1 MTGVQKASSASY
13 RVFSKQKEL
22 SMRCVMSK
30 LQAMVVLAGLCQS
43 PAFAQQLSP
52 ADTGAPTRLDAAVSQ
67 SDQALSLPELQ
78 KFASQNNPTLLQA
91 NAAIE
96 AARGRAKQAG
106 LPPNPV
112 FGFQGEEWAFRGW
125 NESAQ
130 YFGFFEQTV
139 PLGGK
144 LKKARLIYQEEAK
157 QAEIM
162 ALAQKFR
169 IENSVRIA
177 FYEALGA
184 QQQVDINTQLL
195 AIAQTAASTTS
206 ELFNVGQADKP
217 DFLQAEIELEEVKH
231 DLVVAQNSLNQN
243 LKELAAV
250 VNRPLPASVR
260 LMGDLDSRIPDF
272 DENTKLTEILNQSPQ
287 IRAAEAQITKAKA
300 VLARAKVEPYP
311 DMFVRS
317 GYGYSTAFL
326 DSGGSSPSGNSR
338 RTGAL
343 MNLQVGV
350 SLPLWNRNQG
360 GIATAKAELA
370 FAQNEYNRLKLGL
383 GMRFAQTRNSYANAI
398 DKVRRYKNVILP
410 KAEEAYRMYFE
421 RYKTMSAAY
430 PQVIISQRTLFQ
442 ARRQYV
448 MALVDLRQRA
458 TQLEGYLLSGALDA
472 PPMRQDTTGI
482 NQFELSGAPSA
493 IRTGHDNGAD
503 TAGLVEY

>member
-1 MTGVQKASSASY
+1 MPHLKKPRSSKIVA
-13 RVFSKQKEL
+13 KIQL
-22 SMRCVMSK
+22 A
-30 LQAMVVLAGLCQS
+30 LVLINFCQIS
-43 PAFAQQLSP
+43 AYAQQISP
-52 ADTGAPTRLDAAVSQ
+52 ADVGAPTKLDALVSQ
-67 SDQALSLPELQ
+67 SDQAMSLPDLQ
-78 KFASQNNPTLLQA
+78 KFASESNPTLLQA
-91 NAAIE
+91 NAAIQ

-112 FGFQGEEWAFRGW
+112 FGFEGAEWAFRGW
-125 NESAQ
+125 NQKAE

-144 LKKARLIYQEEAK
+144 LKKARQIYQQEAK
-157 QAEIM
+157 QAEIE

-184 QQQVDINTQLL
+184 QQQVDINTELL
-195 AIAQTAASTTS
+195 GIAQTATSTTS

-231 DLVVAQNSLNQN
+231 DLVVAQNTLSQN
-243 LKELAAV
+243 LRELAAV
-250 VNRPLPASVR
+250 VNRPLPTSVR
-260 LMGDLDSRIPDF
+260 LVGDLDTRIPEF
-272 DENTKLTEILNQSPQ
+272 DENAKLNEILNQSPQ
-287 IRAAEAQITKAKA
+287 IRAAEVQVARAKA

-311 DMFVRS
+311 DMFLRS
-317 GYGYSTAFL
+317 GFGYSSEFL
-326 DSGGSSPSGNSR
+326 DNGGSSQSGGKPP
-338 RTGAL
+338 RTGAE
-343 MNLQVGV
+343 MNMQVGL

-370 FAQNEYNRLKLGL
+370 FAQNEYNRLRLGL
-383 GMRFAQTRNSYANAI
+383 GMRFAQTRNSYANSI

-421 RYKTMSAAY
+421 RYKTMSASY

-442 ARRQYV
+442 ARRQYI
-448 MALVDLRQRA
+448 MALVNLRQTA
-458 TQLEGYLLSGALDA
+458 TQLEGFLLTGALDA
-472 PPMRQDTTGI
+472 PAMRQDTTGM

>member
-1 MTGVQKASSASY
+1 MRRFRIRRSSKILAKIQLVL
-13 RVFSKQKEL
+13 VFSNF
-22 SMRCVMSK
+22 C
-30 LQAMVVLAGLCQS
+30 QA
-43 PAFAQQLSP
+43 PAYAQQISP
-52 ADTGAPTRLDAAVSQ
+52 ADAGMPTKLDASVSQ
-67 SDQALSLPELQ
+67 SDQAMSLPDLQ
-78 KFASQNNPTLLQA
+78 KFASQSNPTLLQA

-112 FGFQGEEWAFRGW
+112 FGFEGAEWAFRGW
-125 NESAQ
+125 NQKAE

-144 LKKARLIYQEEAK
+144 LKKARQIYVQEAK
-157 QAEIM
+157 QAEIE

-184 QQQVDINTQLL
+184 QQQVDINTELL
-195 AIAQTAASTTS
+195 GIAQTATSTTS

-231 DLVVAQNSLNQN
+231 DLVVAQNTLNQN

-250 VNRPLPASVR
+250 VNRPLPASIR
-260 LMGDLDSRIPDF
+260 LIGDLDTRIPEF
-272 DENTKLTEILNQSPQ
+272 DETAKLNEILNQSPQ
-287 IRAAEAQITKAKA
+287 IRAAEVQVARAKA

-311 DMFVRS
+311 DMFLRS
-317 GYGYSTAFL
+317 GFGYSSEFL
-326 DSGGSSPSGNSR
+326 DTGGSSQSSGSPR
-338 RTGAL
+338 RTGAE
-343 MNLQVGV
+343 MNMQVGL

-370 FAQNEYNRLKLGL
+370 FAQNEYNRLRLGL
-383 GMRFAQTRNSYANAI
+383 GMRFAQTRNSYANSI
-398 DKVRRYKNVILP
+398 DKVRRYKAVILP

-421 RYKTMSAAY
+421 KYKTMSAAY

-442 ARRQYV
+442 ARRQYI
-448 MALVDLRQRA
+448 MALVDLRQTA
-458 TQLEGYLLSGALDA
+458 TQLEGFLLTGALDA
-472 PPMRQDTTGI
+472 PAMRQDTTGM

>member
-1 MTGVQKASSASY
+1 MRRFSIPRSSKILAKIQLALVFANFCQASAY
-13 RVFSKQKEL
+13 
-22 SMRCVMSK
+22 
-30 LQAMVVLAGLCQS
+30 
-43 PAFAQQLSP
+43 AQQISP
-52 ADTGAPTRLDAAVSQ
+52 ADAGMPTKLDAAVSQ
-67 SDQALSLPELQ
+67 SDQAMSLPDLQ
-78 KFASQNNPTLLQA
+78 KFASESNPTLQQA
-91 NAAIE
+91 NAAIQ

-112 FGFQGEEWAFRGW
+112 FGFEGAEWAFRGW
-125 NESAQ
+125 NQKAE

-144 LKKARLIYQEEAK
+144 LKKARRIYEQEAK
-157 QAEIM
+157 QAEIE

-184 QQQVDINTQLL
+184 QQQVDINTELL
-195 AIAQTAASTTS
+195 GVAQTATSTTS

-231 DLVVAQNSLNQN
+231 DLVVAQNTLNQN

-250 VNRPLPASVR
+250 VNRPLPASIR
-260 LMGDLDSRIPDF
+260 LLGDLDARIPEF
-272 DENTKLTEILNQSPQ
+272 DENAKLTELLNQSPQ
-287 IRAAEAQITKAKA
+287 IRAAEVQVARAKA

-311 DMFVRS
+311 DMFLRS
-317 GYGYSTAFL
+317 GFGYSSEFL
-326 DSGGSSPSGNSR
+326 DNGGSSQSGGKPP
-338 RTGAL
+338 RTGAE
-343 MNLQVGV
+343 MNMQVGF

-360 GIATAKAELA
+360 GIATAKAELV
-370 FAQNEYNRLKLGL
+370 FAQNEYNRLRLGL
-383 GMRFAQTRNSYANAI
+383 GMRFAQTRNSYVNAM
-398 DKVRRYKNVILP
+398 DKVRRYKNIILP
-410 KAEEAYRMYFE
+410 KAEEAYRLYFD
-421 RYKTMSAAY
+421 RYKTMSASY

-442 ARRQYV
+442 ARRQYI
-448 MALVDLRQRA
+448 MALVDLRQTA
-458 TQLEGYLLSGALDA
+458 TQLEGFLLTGALDA
-472 PPMRQDTTGI
+472 PAMRQDTTGM

>member
-1 MTGVQKASSASY
+1 MRHLRVQRSSKILA
-13 RVFSKQKEL
+13 KIQL
-22 SMRCVMSK
+22 A
-30 LQAMVVLAGLCQS
+30 LVLTNLGQISAY
-43 PAFAQQLSP
+43 AQQISP
-52 ADTGAPTRLDAAVSQ
+52 ADVGMPTRLDASVSQ
-67 SDQALSLPELQ
+67 SDQAMSLPDLQ
-78 KFASQNNPTLLQA
+78 KFASESNPTLQQA

-96 AARGRAKQAG
+96 AAKGRAKQAG

-112 FGFQGEEWAFRGW
+112 FGFEGAEWAFQGW
-125 NESAQ
+125 NQKAE

-144 LKKARLIYQEEAK
+144 LKKARRIYEQEAK
-157 QAEIM
+157 QAEIE

-184 QQQVDINTQLL
+184 QQQVDINTELL
-195 AIAQTAASTTS
+195 GIAQTATSTTS

-231 DLVVAQNSLNQN
+231 DLVVAKNTLSLN
-243 LKELAAV
+243 LRELAAV
-250 VNRPLPASVR
+250 VNRPLPPSVR
-260 LMGDLDSRIPDF
+260 LVGDLNARIPEF
-272 DENTKLTEILNQSPQ
+272 DENAKLNEILNQSPQ
-287 IRAAEAQITKAKA
+287 IKAAEVQVQKAKA
-300 VLARAKVEPYP
+300 VLSRAKVEPYP
-311 DMFVRS
+311 DMFLRS
-317 GYGYSTAFL
+317 GFGYSSEFL
-326 DSGGSSPSGNSR
+326 DTGGSSQSSGKPP
-338 RTGAL
+338 RTGAE
-343 MNLQVGV
+343 MNMQVGF
-350 SLPLWNRNQG
+350 SLPVWNRNQG

-370 FAQNEYNRLKLGL
+370 FAQNEYNRLRLGL
-383 GMRFAQTRNSYANAI
+383 GMRFAQTRNSYANSI

-421 RYKTMSAAY
+421 RYKTMSASY

-442 ARRQYV
+442 ARRQYI
-448 MALVDLRQRA
+448 MALVDLRQAA
-458 TQLEGYLLSGALDA
+458 TQLEGFLLTGALNA
-472 PPMRQDTTGI
+472 PPMRQDTTGM